1 MEPIV
6 QKPLDGVTFMTLTD
20 DRFTTAR
27 ISISLYVPLAEKTA
41 GVYAMLPYLLRRGC
55 RRFDSVTAFSR
66 ELDRLYGA
74 SIDGGIAVS
83 GETQIVQLSMSC
95 LDDRFALDG
104 KAVSGEC
111 ADLLLDV
118 LFDPPLE
125 NGVFRAQ
132 DVEEERRCTLESIA
146 AEINDKRRYAV
157 SRLKALL
164 CENEPYAVSKYGTKE
179 QVETLTAAEL
189 TAAWRDLLATAPMRI
204 VYQGSGDGKAVLDAF
219 IGRLAERKTM
229 ALPPIV
235 ERPAKAVLARE
246 NEQMDVNQ
254 CQLTLGFKTEVS
266 GDHPLCDAMRVA
278 NAVFGATPHSL
289 LFRHVREEHS
299 LCYYC
304 VSRYDRRKG
313 VLVVESGVE
322 EASLEKA
329 EAEILR
335 QLAALQNGEFTDE
348 DLENARLSQ
357 LDALMGAQDSAS
369 VTAEWYS
376 AQGPDRLRT
385 PEEVMD
391 GVRAATREQV
401 IAAANTIKHDCV
413 FTLTPARKEETV

>member
-1 MEPIV
+1 MKPIV
-6 QKPLDGVTFMTLTD
+6 HTPLDGVTFLTLTD

-27 ISISLYVPLAEKTA
+27 ITVSLYMPLCEDTA
-41 GVYAMLPYLLRRGC
+41 GLYAMLPYLLRRGC
-55 RRFDSVTAFSR
+55 RRFDTVTAFSR

-95 LDDRFALDG
+95 LDDRFALGG

-125 NGVFRAQ
+125 NGVFRTQ

-157 SRLKALL
+157 SRCKSLL
-164 CENEPYAVSKYGTKE
+164 CEGEPYAVSKYGTKE
-179 QVETLTAAEL
+179 QVEALTAEEL
-189 TAAWRDLLATAPMRI
+189 TAAWRELLQSAPMRI
-204 VYQGSGDGKAVLDAF
+204 MYQGSGDGKAVCDAF
-219 IGRLAERKTM
+219 VSRLSQRKV
-229 ALPPIV
+229 ADLPAIV
-235 ERPAKAVLARE
+235 QKPAKSAVVRE
-246 NEQMDVNQ
+246 NAQMDVNQ
-254 CQLTLGFKTEVS
+254 CQLTLGFRTEVG

-304 VSRYDRRKG
+304 ISRYDRRKG
-313 VLVVESGVE
+313 VLLVESGVE

-335 QLAALQNGEFTDE
+335 QLEDLKNGVFSDE

-357 LDALMGAQDSAS
+357 LDALMGAQDSAG

-376 AQGPDRLRT
+376 TQGPDRLRT

-391 GVRAATREQV
+391 GIRAVTREQV
-401 IAAANTIKHDCV
+401 IAAAKTITHDCV
-413 FTLTPARKEETV
+413 FTLTPAEKEEMA

>member
-1 MEPIV
+1 MKPTV
-6 QKPLDGVTFMTLTD
+6 QKPLDGVTFLTLTD

-27 ISISLYVPLAEKTA
+27 ISVSLYVSLSEETA

-74 SIDGGIAVS
+74 SIDGDIAVS

-95 LDDRFALDG
+95 LDDRFVLGG
-104 KAVSGEC
+104 KAVSGDC

-157 SRLKALL
+157 SRAKSLL
-164 CENEPYAVSKYGTKE
+164 CKGEPYAVSKYGTKE
-179 QVETLTAAEL
+179 QVEALTAEEL
-189 TAAWRDLLATAPMRI
+189 TAAWHRLLTTAPMR
-204 VYQGSGDGKAVLDAF
+204 VMYQGSGDGKAVLDAF
-219 IGRLAERKTM
+219 TARLAERETL

-235 ERPAKAVLARE
+235 MNDAKSEVARE
-246 NEQMDVNQ
+246 NEKMDVNQ
-254 CQLTLGFKTEVS
+254 CQLVLGFRTEV
-266 GDHPLCDAMRVA
+266 GDEHPLCDAMRVA

-304 VSRYDRRKG
+304 SSRYDRRKG

-322 EASLEKA
+322 QASLVKA
-329 EAEILR
+329 EEEILR
-335 QLAALQNGEFTDE
+335 QLKALQNGEFSDE
-348 DLENARLSQ
+348 DLENAKLSQ
-357 LDALMGAQDSAS
+357 LDALLGAQDSAS

-391 GVRAATREQV
+391 GIRAATREQIV
-401 IAAANTIKHDCV
+401 EAANTIRLDCV
-413 FTLTPARKEETV
+413 FTLTPNGTEETA